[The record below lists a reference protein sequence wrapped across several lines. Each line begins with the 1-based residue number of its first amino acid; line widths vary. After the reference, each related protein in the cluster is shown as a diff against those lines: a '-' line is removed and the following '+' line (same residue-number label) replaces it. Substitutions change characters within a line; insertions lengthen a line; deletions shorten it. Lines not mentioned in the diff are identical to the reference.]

1 MMLHRLGLSRLLP
14 ALAAALLAAA
24 PTAAR
29 AQDAAVLFILDVSGS
44 MAQKLGQTTKMA
56 AAKET
61 FGELLEGLPKDMKVG
76 LEVYGHHGDKDCS
89 AIEVLV
95 PPRPLE
101 PQTLRQ
107 RVAPLAPSKGATP
120 IAAAL
125 EKGAEVLRAE
135 PGARTLVL
143 ISDGEETCGGD
154 PVAVART
161 LRGQGYDVRIH
172 VVGLAVDDKGRRQLA
187 QIAEAGGGRYFDARD
202 VEGLKRSFRQIRE
215 QLTSR
220 VIFSD
225 DFDGES
231 LSDAWEVQNP
241 NPDTMLV
248 EDGLL
253 LIVTEPWDGDFGDV
267 VKNLVVLKK
276 DLPKEFEVELKL
288 RHSHDG
294 TGGYSKWTTSPVA
307 GLMLRRDKD
316 SFVLLAISGAQPS
329 RIRAVTFA
337 KEQGGEWKTILRKRL
352 GDDRDER
359 EFTLRLRRAGRKLAA
374 WYLDDKGKWQR
385 LGDIP
390 LLRVKGYRLALFAT
404 RDPDVQEVLVK
415 FDRIVIRELSRG
427 R

>member
-1 MMLHRLGLSRLLP
+1 MERTPWPACRRASAALGILL
-14 ALAAALLAAA
+14 AVWAAAAQAAA
-24 PTAAR
+24 PTVIFVL
-29 AQDAAVLFILDVSGS
+29 DASGS
-44 MAQKLGQTTKMA
+44 MAQKLGKTTKMA
-56 AAKET
+56 AAKAT
-61 FGELLEGLPKDMKVG
+61 FAELVSALPSDMRVG
-76 LEVYGHHGDKDCS
+76 LEVYGHRGDKDCS
-89 AIEVLV
+89 AIELLV
-95 PPRPLE
+95 PPGPVD
-101 PQTLRQ
+101 PQALTQKVQALSPR
-107 RVAPLAPSKGATP
+107 RGATP
-120 IAAAL
+120 IADALRRAAEAL
-125 EKGAEVLRAE
+125 KDA
-135 PGARTLVL
+135 PGARTVVL
-143 ISDGEETCGGD
+143 ISDGRETCGGD

-267 VKNLVVLKK
+267 LKNLVVLKK

-294 TGGYSKWTTSPVA
+294 AGGYSKWTTSPVA

-316 SFVLLAISGAQPS
+316 SFVLLAISGAEPS

-337 KEQGGEWKTILRKRL
+337 KEQGGEWKSLLRKRL

-390 LLRVKGYRLALFAT
+390 LLRMKGYRLALFAT